1 MPRVTLRTETA
12 DRKEVQVTEYICDV
26 ADCPNPAEHVLGF
39 ARELGAFAAVCA
51 PHKRMLDGK
60 AGGGPSRDVD

>member
-1 MPRVTLRTETA
+1 MPWVTLRTESA

-39 ARELGAFAAVCA
+39 ARELGAFAVCA
-51 PHKRMLDGK
+51 PHKRMLGEK
-60 AGGGPSRDVD
+60 NEH